1 MSALHY
7 GLCYS
12 SIPVVVLN
20 NVLYTQLK
28 QWQEGKSS
36 DSPFS
41 FVFLESLALSLGIHS
56 LTSSDPKNMT
66 QIFLVGIRYMWRMF
80 CINDDLLHTPYY
92 SPLSAPN
99 AMVNAYGSPYFLG
112 KPQRAP
118 FGISVLVAYVCW
130 LTAHQHCIS
139 EEWDVKVFF
148 MKPDTNLK
156 NDIGTHRY

>member
-66 QIFLVGIRYMWRMF
+66 QIFLVGIRYM
-80 CINDDLLHTPYY
+80 
-92 SPLSAPN
+92 
-99 AMVNAYGSPYFLG
+99 
-112 KPQRAP
+112 
-118 FGISVLVAYVCW
+118 
-130 LTAHQHCIS
+130 
-139 EEWDVKVFF
+139 
-148 MKPDTNLK
+148 
-156 NDIGTHRY
+156 